1 VNIRH
6 QIKSTI
12 MPVSLKN
19 NTKGE
24 YYPPQLL
31 SQKLNN
37 RAAFLITTG
46 HYEEG
51 ITLLTKALKLTE
63 SNINSSQADTH
74 ADQHQNTC
82 NCKGCSLEA
91 CLTME
96 HDPFMSSLMTDQL
109 TSTQNQ
115 GQQQE
120 QEDQQGYYCPKPNI
134 SSSSNSSSSDDEMFH
149 RASMALCSLP
159 ATASQLGSRNTQQ
172 RRNLKSP
179 STLSTSTESSSSSSS
194 STVDPATTS
203 TATTT
208 NDFGFVYQR
217 PLLVNQQCIDEMHD
231 MGITLSLLILF
242 NLALAHHLK
251 AIASFNTQQVSSSLS
266 NSSFKMKKS
275 SLKALQQALK
285 LYELAYQLHI
295 DYIQQSKESSSVSNN
310 NQQPQELESSIRN
323 NHNNNNN
330 NDNDSNDNNS
340 DDEYNRSIGS
350 LRFTMII
357 SNNLGEIHHAIG
369 NAGKHTLC
377 LQHLLS
383 AIMYVVDSNLVVL
396 DSNEMD
402 GFYSNVAPIMGLS
415 NNDICAQA
423 A

>member
-1 VNIRH
+1 
-6 QIKSTI
+6 

-51 ITLLTKALKLTE
+51 IALLTKALKLT
-63 SNINSSQADTH
+63 SNSQADTP
-74 ADQHQNTC
+74 ADQHQATC
-82 NCKGCSLEA
+82 NCKACSLES
-91 CLTME
+91 CLIME
-96 HDPFMSSLMTDQL
+96 HDPSMSSLMIDQL

-115 GQQQE
+115 VQQQE
-120 QEDQQGYYCPKPNI
+120 QEDKQGYYCPKPNTSSSSS
-134 SSSSNSSSSDDEMFH
+134 SSSSNDEMFH
-149 RASMALCSLP
+149 RASMGLCSLP
-159 ATASQLGSRNTQQ
+159 ATAAQLGSRNAQQ

-179 STLSTSTESSSSSSS
+179 STLSTSTESSSSSPSA
-194 STVDPATTS
+194 VDTS
-203 TATTT
+203 TATATT
-208 NDFGFVYQR
+208 TITDFGFVYRR

-231 MGITLSLLILF
+231 MGTTLSLLILF

-266 NSSFKMKKS
+266 NSSFKTKKS
-275 SLKALQQALK
+275 SLKALQQALQ

-295 DYIQQSKESSSVSNN
+295 DYIQQSEESSSVSNN
-310 NQQPQELESSIRN
+310 NQQPQESESSSS
-323 NHNNNNN
+323 NNNNN
-330 NDNDSNDNNS
+330 GNDNNS
-340 DDEYNRSIGS
+340 DDAYNRSIGS

-369 NAGKHTLC
+369 NTGKHTLC

-415 NNDICAQA
+415 NKDICAQA

>member
-1 VNIRH
+1 
-6 QIKSTI
+6 

-19 NTKGE
+19 NTIGE

-51 ITLLTKALKLTE
+51 IALLTKALKLT
-63 SNINSSQADTH
+63 SNSQVDTP
-74 ADQHQNTC
+74 ADQHQATC
-82 NCKGCSLEA
+82 NCKACSLES
-91 CLTME
+91 CLIME
-96 HDPFMSSLMTDQL
+96 HEPFMSSLMIDQL

-120 QEDQQGYYCPKPNI
+120 QDDQQGYYCPKPNT

-149 RASMALCSLP
+149 RTSMGLCSLP
-159 ATASQLGSRNTQQ
+159 ATASQLGSRNAQQ

-179 STLSTSTESSSSSSS
+179 STLSVSTESPSSSFSA
-194 STVDPATTS
+194 VDTS
-203 TATTT
+203 TATTAT
-208 NDFGFVYQR
+208 TTITDFGFVYRR

-295 DYIQQSKESSSVSNN
+295 DYIQQSEESSSVSNN
-310 NQQPQELESSIRN
+310 NQQPQESESSSSS
-323 NHNNNNN
+323 N
-330 NDNDSNDNNS
+330 NDNDNNDSNS

-369 NAGKHTLC
+369 NTGKHTLC

-415 NNDICAQA
+415 NKGYMCTSSMKEKI
-423 A
+423 

>member
-1 VNIRH
+1 
-6 QIKSTI
+6 

-19 NTKGE
+19 NTIGE

-51 ITLLTKALKLTE
+51 IALLTKALKLT
-63 SNINSSQADTH
+63 SNSQVDTP
-74 ADQHQNTC
+74 ADQHQATC
-82 NCKGCSLEA
+82 NCKACSLES
-91 CLTME
+91 CLIME
-96 HDPFMSSLMTDQL
+96 HDPSMSSLMIDQL

-120 QEDQQGYYCPKPNI
+120 QEDQQGYYCPKPNT

-149 RASMALCSLP
+149 RTSMGLCSLP
-159 ATASQLGSRNTQQ
+159 ATASQLGSRNAQQ

-179 STLSTSTESSSSSSS
+179 STLSTSTESSLSSSSA
-194 STVDPATTS
+194 VDTS
-203 TATTT
+203 TATATT
-208 NDFGFVYQR
+208 TITDFGFVYRR

-266 NSSFKMKKS
+266 NSSFKTKKS
-275 SLKALQQALK
+275 SLKALQQALQ

-295 DYIQQSKESSSVSNN
+295 DCIQQSEESSSVSNS
-310 NQQPQELESSIRN
+310 NQQPHGLESSS
-323 NHNNNNN
+323 NNNNN
-330 NDNDSNDNNS
+330 NVNDNNS

-357 SNNLGEIHHAIG
+357 SNNLGEVHHATG
-369 NAGKHTLC
+369 STEKHTLC

-396 DSNEMD
+396 NSNEMD

-415 NNDICAQA
+415 KKDICAQA

>member
-1 VNIRH
+1 
-6 QIKSTI
+6 

-63 SNINSSQADTH
+63 SNINSSQVDTH

-82 NCKGCSLEA
+82 NCKACSLEA

-96 HDPFMSSLMTDQL
+96 HDPFMSSLMIDQL

-120 QEDQQGYYCPKPNI
+120 QDDQQGCYHPKP
-134 SSSSNSSSSDDEMFH
+134 NSSSSSSSSSDGEMFH
-149 RASMALCSLP
+149 RTSMGLCSLP
-159 ATASQLGSRNTQQ
+159 ATASQLGSRNAQQ

-194 STVDPATTS
+194 SAVDPATTS

-208 NDFGFVYQR
+208 TDFGFVYRR

-251 AIASFNTQQVSSSLS
+251 AIASFNTQQVSSLS
-266 NSSFKMKKS
+266 SNGSFKTKKS

-295 DYIQQSKESSSVSNN
+295 DYIQQSEESSSVSNN
-310 NQQPQELESSIRN
+310 NQQPQELESSISN
-323 NHNNNNN
+323 NNNNNN
-330 NDNDSNDNNS
+330 NDNDNNDNNS

-357 SNNLGEIHHAIG
+357 SNNLGEVHHATG
-369 NAGKHTLC
+369 NTGKHTLC

-383 AIMYVVDSNLVVL
+383 AIMYTVDSNLVVL

-415 NNDICAQA
+415 SKNICAQA

>member
-1 VNIRH
+1 
-6 QIKSTI
+6 

-63 SNINSSQADTH
+63 SNINSSQVDTH

-82 NCKGCSLEA
+82 NCKACSLEA
-91 CLTME
+91 CLIME
-96 HDPFMSSLMTDQL
+96 HDPFMSSLMIDQL

-120 QEDQQGYYCPKPNI
+120 QEDQQGCYHPKP
-134 SSSSNSSSSDDEMFH
+134 NSSSSSSSSSFSDGEMLH
-149 RASMALCSLP
+149 RASMGLCPLP
-159 ATASQLGSRNTQQ
+159 ATASQLGSRNAQQ

-194 STVDPATTS
+194 AVDPATTS

-208 NDFGFVYQR
+208 TDFGFVYRR

-251 AIASFNTQQVSSSLS
+251 AIASFKTQQVPSSLS
-266 NSSFKMKKS
+266 NSSFKTKKS
-275 SLKALQQALK
+275 NLKALQQALQ

-295 DYIQQSKESSSVSNN
+295 DCIQQSEESSSVLNN
-310 NQQPQELESSIRN
+310 NQQPQGLESSS
-323 NHNNNNN
+323 NNNNN
-330 NDNDSNDNNS
+330 NVNDNNS
-340 DDEYNRSIGS
+340 DDAYNRSIGS

-357 SNNLGEIHHAIG
+357 SNNLG
-369 NAGKHTLC
+369 
-377 LQHLLS
+377 
-383 AIMYVVDSNLVVL
+383 
-396 DSNEMD
+396 
-402 GFYSNVAPIMGLS
+402 
-415 NNDICAQA
+415 
-423 A
+423 

>member
-1 VNIRH
+1 
-6 QIKSTI
+6 

-37 RAAFLITTG
+37 RAAYLITTG

-63 SNINSSQADTH
+63 SNINSSQVDTH

-82 NCKGCSLEA
+82 NCKACSLEA

-96 HDPFMSSLMTDQL
+96 HDPFMSSLMIDQL

-120 QEDQQGYYCPKPNI
+120 QDDQQGCYHPKSNTS

-149 RASMALCSLP
+149 RTSMGLCSLP
-159 ATASQLGSRNTQQ
+159 ATASQLGSRNAQQ

-179 STLSTSTESSSSSSS
+179 STLSTSTESSSSSSFS
-194 STVDPATTS
+194 AVDPATTS

-208 NDFGFVYQR
+208 TDFGFVYRR

-251 AIASFNTQQVSSSLS
+251 AIASFKTQQVSSSLS
-266 NSSFKMKKS
+266 NSSFKTKKS
-275 SLKALQQALK
+275 SLKALQQALQ

-295 DYIQQSKESSSVSNN
+295 DCIQQSEESSSVSNN
-310 NQQPQELESSIRN
+310 NQQPQELESSISN
-323 NHNNNNN
+323 NNNNNN
-330 NDNDSNDNNS
+330 NDNDNNDNNS

-357 SNNLGEIHHAIG
+357 SNNLGEVHHATG
-369 NAGKHTLC
+369 STEKHTLC

-383 AIMYVVDSNLVVL
+383 AIMYTVDSNLVVL

-415 NNDICAQA
+415 NKNICAQA

>member
-1 VNIRH
+1 
-6 QIKSTI
+6 

-51 ITLLTKALKLTE
+51 IALLTKALKLT
-63 SNINSSQADTH
+63 SNSQVDTP
-74 ADQHQNTC
+74 ADQHQATC
-82 NCKGCSLEA
+82 NCKACSLES
-91 CLTME
+91 CLIME
-96 HDPFMSSLMTDQL
+96 HDPSMSSLMIDQL

-120 QEDQQGYYCPKPNI
+120 QEDQQGYYCPKPNT
-134 SSSSNSSSSDDEMFH
+134 SSSSSSSDGEMFH
-149 RASMALCSLP
+149 RASMGLCPLP
-159 ATASQLGSRNTQQ
+159 ATASQLGSRNAQQ

-194 STVDPATTS
+194 AVDPATTS

-208 NDFGFVYQR
+208 TDFGFVYRR

-266 NSSFKMKKS
+266 NGSFKTKKS

-295 DYIQQSKESSSVSNN
+295 DYIQQSEESSSVSNN
-310 NQQPQELESSIRN
+310 NQQPQELESSISN
-323 NHNNNNN
+323 NNNNNNNN
-330 NDNDSNDNNS
+330 NDNDNDNNSNNDNNS

-369 NAGKHTLC
+369 NTGKHTLC

-396 DSNEMD
+396 NSNEMD

-415 NNDICAQA
+415 NKDICAQA